1 MEFIFYNK
9 VCYFYR
15 LSVYHNLETIV
26 KILIKEFD
34 IDKKL
39 DDDSFNNC
47 LNSLLPIKE
56 NGTKLL
62 NCLIQYQ
69 KFINESETF
78 SLFDTLENFISY
90 S

>member
-1 MEFIFYNK
+1 M
-9 VCYFYR
+9 
-15 LSVYHNLETIV
+15 SVNYNLETII

-39 DDDSFNNC
+39 DDDSFINC

-56 NGTKLL
+56 DGTKLI
-62 NCLIQYQ
+62 NCLIQNQ

-78 SLFDTLENFISY
+78 SLFDTLENFISF